1 METLSVS
8 FSLLTEDQDLAEN
21 DLSAILGPFDSNH
34 FMLCPQAMS
43 FFQKLC
49 PTLPPSLL
57 LHNHYSPSIYLALM
71 FQQWLHYYFPDS
83 LIST

>member
-49 PTLPPSLL
+49 PTPFPPVAQSL
-57 LHNHYSPSIYLALM
+57 
-71 FQQWLHYYFPDS
+71 
-83 LIST
+83 